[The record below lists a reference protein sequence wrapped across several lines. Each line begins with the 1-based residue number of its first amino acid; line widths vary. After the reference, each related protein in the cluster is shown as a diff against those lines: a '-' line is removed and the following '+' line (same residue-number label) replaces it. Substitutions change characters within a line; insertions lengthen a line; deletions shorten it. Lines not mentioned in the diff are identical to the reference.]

1 MLDVSKFCTVVSKS
15 MQNFTMHILLVD
27 DHQLFSAGLGFLIRE
42 LAPDAEVR
50 VAGTVAKAID
60 NPMPFDLIL
69 LDLHLP
75 DATGFEG
82 LDRLRAAYE
91 ASPIVILSSEE
102 NPQRIRDC
110 IHRGAMGFVPKS
122 SSTSELFH
130 AMKLILDGKTYLPPG
145 SVAPAEAG
153 PALPDTTEKLQL
165 SPRQRE
171 VLMKVV
177 QGKPNKVI
185 ARELGISDQT
195 VKSHVMAVLT
205 ILQVNNRTEAVY
217 RAAAFGI
224 AFPGT

>member
-1 MLDVSKFCTVVSKS
+1 
-15 MQNFTMHILLVD
+15 MQILLVD
-27 DHQLFSAGLGFLIRE
+27 DHQLFSAGLSILIRE
-42 LAPDAEVR
+42 LSPEAEVS
-50 VAGTVAKAID
+50 VANNVQKAIEASR
-60 NPMPFDLIL
+60 PFDLIL

-82 LDRLRAAYE
+82 LDRLRTAYE

-122 SSTSELFH
+122 SSTSELFI
-130 AMKLILDGKTYLPPG
+130 AMKQILEGKTYLPPG
-145 SVAPAEAG
+145 CMAPAASEPSAG
-153 PALPDTTEKLQL
+153 AYSEKTQL
-165 SPRQRE
+165 SPRQHE

-195 VKSHVMAVLT
+195 VKSHVVAVLAA
-205 ILQVNNRTEAVY
+205 LQVNNRTEAVY
-217 RAAAFGI
+217 RAAAIGI
-224 AFPGT
+224 TFPVA